1 MDSEILAVRALKGNK
16 QNDVDEAFCYLYKK
30 YCKLVYTC
38 ILALVKDSRDAEE
51 LTDDTFVKVFNN
63 REKICEERN
72 FKFYLVT
79 IAKNLAI
86 DFLRKKQTEIVLDE
100 DYIFNCVQSEDQK
113 EWFDIRHDM
122 LQHLSKEETEIILA
136 HIVFGETFQDI
147 SNYYN
152 VSIHTIKSKYFRAIK
167 KFQKEMRDDCE

>member
-16 QNDVDEAFCYLYKK
+16 QNDIDEAFCYLYKK

-79 IAKNLAI
+79 IAKNLQLI
-86 DFLRKKQTEIVLDE
+86 FLERNKRKL
-100 DYIFNCVQSEDQK
+100 Y
-113 EWFDIRHDM
+113 
-122 LQHLSKEETEIILA
+122 
-136 HIVFGETFQDI
+136 
-147 SNYYN
+147 
-152 VSIHTIKSKYFRAIK
+152 
-167 KFQKEMRDDCE
+167 